1 MELFIEYFYLNRQ
14 NECTNG
20 LSLELRGISIQRR
33 QGAVFPLIVL
43 PSHPK
48 DWNQTWFYCQD
59 TSPANEKPQPGYR
72 PDRLDSKFALPNK
85 LTVAERKRLIPSIK
99 RINALLGNGLTG
111 VDLTRCRISRR
122 VIPLSRRSKLM
133 YEYGGGPDDSLRH
146 NHVQFTEEDI
156 VSMST
161 LLVNG
166 KYEDCSVVGLNPF
179 CQLNPV
185 PEANSDFWKVKYDHE
200 AAKKA
205 KAAAINAKKTTQR
218 SKKKKKSIVEDL
230 MKLDDTS
237 DSEGPVRPWKQSNMR
252 AAVKLGLKMSRLSF
266 FKKLLRSVRMRRCLA
281 LLVTHRRRNFRP

>member
-1 MELFIEYFYLNRQ
+1 
-14 NECTNG
+14 
-20 LSLELRGISIQRR
+20 
-33 QGAVFPLIVL
+33 
-43 PSHPK
+43 
-48 DWNQTWFYCQD
+48 
-59 TSPANEKPQPGYR
+59 
-72 PDRLDSKFALPNK
+72 
-85 LTVAERKRLIPSIK
+85 
-99 RINALLGNGLTG
+99 
-111 VDLTRCRISRR
+111 
-122 VIPLSRRSKLM
+122 M